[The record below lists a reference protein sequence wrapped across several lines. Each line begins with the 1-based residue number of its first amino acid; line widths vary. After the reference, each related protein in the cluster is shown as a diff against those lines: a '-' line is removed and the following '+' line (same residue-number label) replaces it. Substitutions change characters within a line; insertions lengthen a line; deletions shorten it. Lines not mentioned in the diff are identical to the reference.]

1 MVWLGCI
8 HIKMKTQYQKWHVNS
23 GFWGYTTQD
32 APYVMHCAIWYH
44 LYNLKHLKTPMEDG
58 YF

>member
-32 APYVMHCAIWYH
+32 APYVCIARFGTIY
-44 LYNLKHLKTPMEDG
+44 TI
-58 YF
+58 